1 MGAVVDQIKRLN
13 DNGYLEVVLS
23 GVDLTS
29 YGPDLPGAPSLGKLV
44 QAILKNVPDLKRL
57 RLSSIDSIEAD
68 EALIDVITSEKR
80 LMPHLHLSLQSG
92 DNMIL
97 KRMKRRHAREDSIR
111 FCEDIRARRPDMVFG
126 ADIIAGFPTETEA
139 MFENSIR
146 IVEECGLTN
155 LHVFPFSP
163 RDGTPAA
170 KMPQLDRAMI
180 KERAARLRA
189 VGDAEYNVHL
199 GAMAGRRERVLVEKP
214 GIGRTEGFT
223 LVKHDGG
230 VAGTIVE
237 VDICGHDGS
246 MLTGTIVTQ
255 QAA

>member
-1 MGAVVDQIKRLN
+1 
-13 DNGYLEVVLS
+13 
-23 GVDLTS
+23 
-29 YGPDLPGAPSLGKLV
+29 
-44 QAILKNVPDLKRL
+44 
-57 RLSSIDSIEAD
+57 
-68 EALIDVITSEKR
+68 
-80 LMPHLHLSLQSG
+80 
-92 DNMIL
+92 
-97 KRMKRRHAREDSIR
+97 
-111 FCEDIRARRPDMVFG
+111 
-126 ADIIAGFPTETEA
+126 
-139 MFENSIR
+139 
-146 IVEECGLTN
+146 
-155 LHVFPFSP
+155 
-163 RDGTPAA
+163 
-170 KMPQLDRAMI
+170 MI